1 MQTAGTISSL
11 LGRFTARLSH
21 LFLCVRVCTCS
32 FFVRV
37 HIQTLIRLQPT
48 SDRCHFY
55 FSEDDFSGATVC
67 STPLP
72 VSFNLVIRMACCV
85 IVAPKTQALVARKK
99 AKCGKK
105 EWEWLNCE
113 HGMLKWKVTNDPLWF
128 DFCCFL
134 KSNFNLCWRKSNWL
148 HHRVVEKSKD
158 KER

>member
-1 MQTAGTISSL
+1 MVKASSPHTHRQGGPCYQGVQSDRMKPLSKQPPMSRFVYCL
-11 LGRFTARLSH
+11 LFFNLFDQCRQPAQFH
-21 LFLCVRVCTCS
+21 LYWGALQHVFLIFSCACVRVCTCS

-37 HIQTLIRLQPT
+37 HIQTLTRLQPT

-99 AKCGKK
+99 AKCRKK
-105 EWEWLNCE
+105 E
-113 HGMLKWKVTNDPLWF
+113 
-128 DFCCFL
+128 
-134 KSNFNLCWRKSNWL
+134 
-148 HHRVVEKSKD
+148 
-158 KER
+158 